1 MKAFFHN
8 AALMRFCLG
17 IFIVVDGY
25 PLSFFMKETL
35 QLAPMSTNFTAG
47 FLLLG
52 ILLMT
57 PSTIIKK
64 FYQPNVPVMGALMGF
79 LGFCLLYAF
88 LYNTVAIGDVN
99 KDLIYY
105 AFVVLFVF
113 MLISI
118 PDEISKQVVFVG
130 VMFTLASNIG
140 LVLSLLTDP
149 EWTLGQ
155 RASIQY
161 GPPGARSGNPHVF
174 AHNAQ
179 IGLVLSLVWAR
190 RPKVN
195 FLIKFFALS
204 MVIFNII
211 ILMLTFSK
219 SAILST
225 TLTGLTYLFVNI
237 RKVSPQRIIKAVTSP
252 ISLIILALP
261 FVAFIGLIIVKPEI
275 WEIITI
281 YGEMIGGRFGE
292 NILALLGKDT
302 AEGAEAQLD
311 GSSANRVL
319 SFTYMSYAVMGN
331 FLQLIPG
338 YGYKFFYLD
347 VPILEALLCQ
357 GVAGFTVLMY
367 AFYHITRESLRVVYR
382 GGRNDI
388 ETFVAYL
395 FLFHVV
401 GYFTGG
407 RPYDMAFLH
416 PLCLFARFLGINY
429 DPALSHGYVDQPPAQ
444 EPVLD
449 EPMLQPT

>member
-8 AALMRFCLG
+8 AALMRMCVG
-17 IFIVVDGY
+17 IFIVIDEY

-52 ILLMT
+52 ILLMM
-57 PSTIIKK
+57 PSTVVKK
-64 FYQPNVPVMGALMGF
+64 YYMPNIPVMGAVMGF
-79 LGFCLLYAF
+79 LGFCILYAF
-88 LYNTVAIGDVN
+88 FYNTVALGDVN
-99 KDLIYY
+99 KDMVYY
-105 AFVVLFVF
+105 SFVILFAF
-113 MLISI
+113 MLVSI
-118 PDEISKQVVFVG
+118 PDEIAKHVVFVG
-130 VMFTLASNIG
+130 VMFTLASNLG
-140 LVLSLLTDP
+140 LVISLLTDP

-161 GPPGARSGNPHVF
+161 GPPGAKMGNPHVF
-174 AHNAQ
+174 ASNAQ
-179 IGLVLSLVWAR
+179 IGLLLSLMWAR

-219 SAILST
+219 SAILAT
-225 TLTGLTYLFVNI
+225 TLTGLTYLFANI
-237 RKVSPQRIIKAVTSP
+237 RKVSPRRMMKAITSP
-252 ISLIILALP
+252 ISLLILALP
-261 FVAFIGLIIVKPEI
+261 FVAFFGLIIVKPEI
-275 WEIITI
+275 WDIITI
-281 YGEMIGGRFGE
+281 YGDMIGGRFSE

-302 AEGAEAQLD
+302 TEGAEAQLD

-357 GVAGFTVLMY
+357 GLAGFTVLMY
-367 AFYHITRESLRVVYR
+367 AMYHIARESLRVVYR

-388 ETFVAYL
+388 EAFVAYF

-407 RPYDMAFLH
+407 RPYDMGFLH
-416 PLCLFARFLGINY
+416 TLLLFARFLGINY
-429 DPALSHGYVDQPPAQ
+429 DPALAHGYVDQPPAH
-444 EPVLD
+444 EPALD
-449 EPMLQPT
+449 ETILQPT

>member
-1 MKAFFHN
+1 MKAFLHN
-8 AALMRFCLG
+8 MALMRFCLG
-17 IFIVVDGY
+17 IFMVLDGY
-25 PLSFFMKETL
+25 PIAFFMKETL
-35 QLAPMSTNFTAG
+35 QLAPQSTNFTAG
-47 FLLLG
+47 FLLVGL
-52 ILLMT
+52 LLMIPT
-57 PSTIIKK
+57 TIVRK
-64 FYQPNVPVMGALMGF
+64 YYPPNIPVTGALMGF

-88 LYNTVAIGDVN
+88 MYNFTAIGDVP
-99 KDLIYY
+99 KDMIYY
-105 AFVVLFVF
+105 TFVLMF
-113 MLISI
+113 MALLVSL
-118 PDEISKQVVFVG
+118 PNEITKHIVFVG
-130 VMFTLASNIG
+130 VMYTLVSNVG

-179 IGLVLSLVWAR
+179 IGLLLSLVWAR

-195 FLIKFFALS
+195 FLIKFFAIS
-204 MVIFNII
+204 MVIFNVI

-225 TLTGLTYLFVNI
+225 TLTGMAYLVVNI
-237 RKVSPQRIIKAVTSP
+237 RKISAKQVIGAITSP

-261 FVAFIGLIIVKPEI
+261 FLAFFGLIIAKPQI
-275 WEIITI
+275 WDIITV
-281 YGEMIGGRFGE
+281 YGDLIGGRFSE

-302 AEGAEAQLD
+302 SEGAEATLD

-331 FLQLIPG
+331 FAQLVPG

-347 VPILEALLCQ
+347 IPILEALLCQ
-357 GVAGFTVLMY
+357 GVVGFTMLMY
-367 AFYHITRESLRVVYR
+367 AFYHITRESLLVVYR

-388 ETFVAYL
+388 ETLAAYL

-407 RPYDMAFLH
+407 RPYDMAFFH
-416 PLCLFARFLGINY
+416 PLCLFARFLGISY
-429 DPALSHGYVDQPPAQ
+429 DPSLAHGYVDKPPTP
-444 EPVLD
+444 EPALD
-449 EPMLQPT
+449 ESVLQPT

>member
-8 AALMRFCLG
+8 VALMRFCLG
-17 IFIVVDGY
+17 IFIVIDGY

-52 ILLMT
+52 IFLMT

-64 FYQPNVPVMGALMGF
+64 FYMPNIPIMGALMGF

-88 LYNTVAIGDVN
+88 LYNTVALGDVN
-99 KDLIYY
+99 KDMIYY
-105 AFVVLFVF
+105 TFVVLFVF
-113 MLISI
+113 MLVSI
-118 PDEISKQVVFVG
+118 PDETAKQVVFVG
-130 VMFTLASNIG
+130 VMFTLVSNIG

-195 FLIKFFALS
+195 FLIKFFAIS

-237 RKVSPQRIIKAVTSP
+237 RKISAQRIMKAVTSP
-252 ISLIILALP
+252 ISLIIIALP
-261 FVAFIGLIIVKPEI
+261 FLAFFGLIIVKPEI
-275 WEIITI
+275 WDIITI
-281 YGEMIGGRFGE
+281 YGDLIGGRFSE

-331 FLQLIPG
+331 FLQLLPG

-382 GGRNDI
+382 GGRNDM

-429 DPALSHGYVDQPPAQ
+429 DPALSHGYVDQPPTH
-444 EPVLD
+444 EPALD
-449 EPMLQPT
+449 ESVLQPT

>member
-1 MKAFFHN
+1 MKAFLHN
-8 AALMRFCLG
+8 VALMRFCLG
-17 IFIVVDGY
+17 ILIVVDGY

-52 ILLMT
+52 IVLMI
-57 PSTIIKK
+57 PSTVIKK
-64 FYQPNVPVMGALMGF
+64 FYPPNVPIMSALMGF

-88 LYNTVAIGDVN
+88 MYNTVAIGDVN

-105 AFVVLFVF
+105 AFVVFF
-113 MLISI
+113 AFTLISV
-118 PDEISKQVVFVG
+118 PDEVSKQIVFVG
-130 VMFTLASNIG
+130 VMFTLVSNIG

-179 IGLVLSLVWAR
+179 IGLLLSLVWAQ
-190 RPKVN
+190 RPKIN
-195 FLIKFFALS
+195 FLVKFFAIS
-204 MVIFNII
+204 MVIFNVI

-225 TLTGLTYLFVNI
+225 SLTGFAYLAVNI
-237 RKVSPQRIIKAVTSP
+237 RKLSPQRILKAVTSP

-261 FVAFIGLIIVKPEI
+261 FVAFFGLIIVKPEI
-275 WEIITI
+275 WDIITV
-281 YGEMIGGRFGE
+281 YGDLIFNRFSE

-302 AEGAEAQLD
+302 AEGAEASLD

-319 SFTYMSYAVMGN
+319 SFTYMSYAIMGN

-367 AFYHITRESLRVVYR
+367 AFYHITRESLQVVYR
-382 GGRNDI
+382 GGRNDM

-429 DPALSHGYVDQPPAQ
+429 APSLAHGYVDQPPAHVPAPN
-444 EPVLD
+444 EPVL
-449 EPMLQPT
+449 QPT

>member
-8 AALMRFCLG
+8 VALMRFCLG
-17 IFIVVDGY
+17 MFIVIDGY

-47 FLLLG
+47 FLLFGLV
-52 ILLMT
+52 LMIPT
-57 PSTIIKK
+57 TIIRK
-64 FYQPNVPVMGALMGF
+64 YYPPNIPITGALMGF
-79 LGFCLLYAF
+79 LGFCI
-88 LYNTVAIGDVN
+88 LYNFMYNSVALGDRWR
-99 KDLIYY
+99 DMIFY
-105 AFVVLFVF
+105 AFVIMYMGLLVT
-113 MLISI
+113 I
-118 PDEISKQVVFVG
+118 PDEIAKQVVFVG
-130 VMFTLASNIG
+130 VMFTLVSNLG

-149 EWTLGQ
+149 DWTLGQ

-161 GPPGARSGNPHVF
+161 GPPGAKSGNPHVF
-174 AHNAQ
+174 AQNAQ
-179 IGLVLSLVWAR
+179 IGLILSLAWAR

-204 MVIFNII
+204 MLIFNII

-225 TLTGLTYLFVNI
+225 TLTGFAYLAFNI
-237 RKVSPQRIIKAVTSP
+237 RKLSAKRIIGALTSP
-252 ISLIILALP
+252 ISLLIFSLP
-261 FVAFIGLIIVKPEI
+261 FLAFFGLVIVKPEI
-275 WEIITI
+275 WDIITI

-292 NILALLGKDT
+292 NILALLGKET
-302 AEGAEAQLD
+302 ADGAEAALD

-331 FLQLIPG
+331 FVQLVPG

-357 GVAGFTVLMY
+357 GIVGFTLLMY
-367 AFYHITRESLRVVYR
+367 AMYHIARESLLVVSR

-388 ETFVAYL
+388 ETLAAYL

-407 RPYDMAFLH
+407 RPYDMAFFH
-416 PLCLFARFLGINY
+416 PLCLFARFLGIQY
-429 DPALSHGYVDQPPAQ
+429 APSLAHGYVDKPPAT
-444 EPVLD
+444 EPALN
-449 EPMLQPT
+449 EPILQPT